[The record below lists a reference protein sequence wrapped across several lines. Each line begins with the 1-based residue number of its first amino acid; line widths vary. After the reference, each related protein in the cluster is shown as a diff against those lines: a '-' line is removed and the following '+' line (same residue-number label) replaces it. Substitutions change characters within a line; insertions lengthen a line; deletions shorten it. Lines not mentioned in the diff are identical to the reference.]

1 MSRRRTESIL
11 LGRYGRTPRSKARMR
26 AITADITWVNNDSGV
41 HFFVTF
47 ASDVDITLPAVTLTG
62 WHATVTQ
69 TVDQEMILHS
79 AEGNNILA
87 DNDLAASTIIFT
99 AAGDQIGAGFYVVST
114 GTKWIVQAQAPI
126 FSYVV
131 TKT

>member
-1 MSRRRTESIL
+1 M
-11 LGRYGRTPRSKARMR
+11 LGRYGRTPRSKVPMK
-26 AITADITWVNNDSGV
+26 AITADITWVNNDSGI

-87 DNDLAASTIIFT
+87 DNDLEASTIIFT
-99 AAGDQIGAGFYVVST
+99 ASGDQIGAGFYVVST
-114 GTKWIVQAQAPI
+114 GTKWIVQAKAPI

>member
-1 MSRRRTESIL
+1 MSRRRTESIM
-11 LGRYGRTPRSKARMR
+11 LGRYGRTPRSKVPMKE
-26 AITADITWVNNDSGV
+26 ITADITWVNNDSGV
-41 HFFVTF
+41 HFFSTF
-47 ASDVDITLPAVTLTG
+47 AGALDITLPAVTLSG

-69 TVDQEMILHS
+69 TVDQEIRLNS

-87 DNDLAASTIIFT
+87 DADLAASTILFT
-99 AAGDQIGAGFYVVST
+99 ASGDQIGAGFYVVST
-114 GTKWIVQAQAPI
+114 GSKWIVQALAPI